1 MSVAFGG
8 MSRGDAF
15 RQQRRR
21 RLTVVF
27 SVLAHV
33 AAGIVAVAYS
43 FWHVEEISPPTV
55 TVTFVSAAAAP
66 PPPPPPPPLGG
77 GAAPKRPRV
86 ARPKTPTP
94 TQPEQPKPV
103 EAPTP
108 IKAPVVEAPKA
119 APAEAPTSAKTS
131 EGDGSGTGTGAGSK
145 NGVAGGVKGGVAGGV
160 VGGVAGAPAMKPKF
174 LPPAMGAQLK
184 LSGADPD
191 FPARLATPGARYL
204 VVAKICV
211 SVAGAVDSVT
221 IQKHAEPT
229 LDGNVVSTVKSWR
242 FRPETVNGM
251 PVPFCTFKNFEFKS
265 D

>member
-8 MSRGDAF
+8 LSRADAF
-15 RQQRRR
+15 RQRSRRR
-21 RLTVVF
+21 ITVVI
-27 SVLAHV
+27 SVLVHA
-33 AAGIVAVAYS
+33 AAGIAAIAYS

-77 GAAPKRPRV
+77 GAAPKHPRV
-86 ARPKTPTP
+86 ARPKTATP

-103 EAPTP
+103 ETP
-108 IKAPVVEAPKA
+108 VKAPVVETPKA
-119 APAEAPTSAKTS
+119 APTEAPAKAP
-131 EGDGSGTGTGAGSK
+131 EGDGSGSGRGAGSK
-145 NGVAGGVKGGVAGGV
+145 NGVAGGVPGGVANGV
-160 VGGVAGAPAMKPKF
+160 VGGAVGAPPTMKPKF

-191 FPARLATPGARYL
+191 FPPRLATPGARYL

-229 LDGNVVSTVKSWR
+229 LDGNVVTTVKTWR